1 MINVGKLTVNML
13 GYNFDHV
20 CPHFL
25 LVPAVPTYVV
35 GITLYKHV
43 ALAVNTHQELTGV
56 SATSNKRRRKTYS
69 HTKKRTD
76 RYLAGRH
83 KAVPCSF
90 HKKMYTKK
98 KKKIFLVLCDEKLQQ
113 QAHQH

>member
-1 MINVGKLTVNML
+1 MNML